1 MYRIFVVILL
11 LPVMLF
17 SQEEPQFDVE
27 KLADFFVGT
36 WTGVGE
42 GQSGN
47 SILERTYEYIL
58 RNNFVLMSNKAVFE
72 PNEKNPEGEIHEDFG
87 IFSFDKARETI
98 VFRQYHVEGFYN
110 QYVLDSA
117 GTQGKVLVFTTEVI
131 ENGPA
136 GLRAQITLEIL
147 GDHKFKERF
156 ALAFGDKEFTC
167 YVENHF
173 KRKQ

>member
-17 SQEEPQFDVE
+17 SQEELQFDVE

-42 GQSGN
+42 GQSGT
-47 SILERTYEYIL
+47 SKLERTYQYIL
-58 RNNFVLMSNKAVFE
+58 GDNFVLMKNRAVFE
-72 PNEKNPEGEIHEDFG
+72 PNEKNPEGEIHEDLG
-87 IFSFDKARETI
+87 VYSFDKTRETI

-110 QYVLDSA
+110 QYILDSTGA
-117 GTQGKVLVFTTEVI
+117 EGKVLVLTTEAI
-131 ENGPA
+131 ENGPP

-147 GDHKFKERF
+147 GDNEFKECF
-156 ALAFGDKEFTC
+156 ALAFGEKEFTTC
-167 YVENHF
+167 VENHF
-173 KRKQ
+173 ERKQ